1 MTMPWNQSENGLKP
15 ECYEDAAIPGPIS
28 VFEDLFGHDRR
39 RVTKGTRLRRERDES
54 HARFYVAAGWLAV
67 SKSLEDGEHQILDF
81 ILPGETYDPTAAD
94 GKTSFVEVEALC
106 DAVVVTIDRGVWSRL
121 LRDHS
126 DLWDAECRRDIA
138 AHARQSERML
148 RLGKSSAETRV
159 AYALIELCLRLSG
172 CGTTSDCT
180 FHVPL
185 GQQQLGDF
193 IGLSS
198 VHVCRT
204 LRRLARQGII
214 TTGDH
219 MDITIHDVGA
229 LADLAGVDLAAL
241 RTEII
246 PGGSPPI
253 RP

>member
-1 MTMPWNQSENGLKP
+1 MTQPWNRSKNGLKSE
-15 ECYEDAAIPGPIS
+15 ECESIAVREPIS
-28 VFEDLFGHDRR
+28 AFEDLFGNDRR
-39 RVTKGTRLRRERDES
+39 GVARGTRLRREGDES
-54 HARFYVAAGWLAV
+54 QARFYVAKGWLAV

-94 GKTSFVEVEALC
+94 GRTSFAEVEALC
-106 DAVVVTIDRGVWSRL
+106 DAVVMTIDRAAWARL
-121 LRDHS
+121 LRDHP
-126 DLWDAECRRDIA
+126 DLWEAESRRDIA

-148 RLGKSSAETRV
+148 RLGKSSAEIRV
-159 AYALIELCLRLSG
+159 AYALIELCLRLSA
-172 CGTTSDCT
+172 CGKTADCT

-219 MDITIHDVGA
+219 MDITIHDVAA

-241 RTEII
+241 RAEII
-246 PGGSPPI
+246 PGAA
-253 RP
+253 

>member
-1 MTMPWNQSENGLKP
+1 MTQPLNRSENGVKP
-15 ECYEDAAIPGPIS
+15 QRREDGAIRGQIS
-28 VFEDLFGHDRR
+28 AFEELFGHDRR
-39 RVTKGTRLRRERDES
+39 GVAKGTRLRREGDES
-54 HARFYVAAGWLAV
+54 HARFYVASGWLAV

-94 GKTSFVEVEALC
+94 GRTSFVELEALC
-106 DAVVVTIDRGVWSRL
+106 DAVVMTIDRSVWMRL
-121 LRDHS
+121 LREHS
-126 DLWDAECRRDIA
+126 DLWDAESRRDIA

-159 AYALIELCLRLSG
+159 SYALIELCLRQSA
-172 CGTTSDCT
+172 CGKTADCT

-204 LRRLARQGII
+204 LRRLSRQGII
-214 TTGDH
+214 TTRDH
-219 MDITIHDVGA
+219 MDITIHDVSA

-241 RTEII
+241 RNEII
-246 PGGSPPI
+246 PGI
-253 RP
+253 A